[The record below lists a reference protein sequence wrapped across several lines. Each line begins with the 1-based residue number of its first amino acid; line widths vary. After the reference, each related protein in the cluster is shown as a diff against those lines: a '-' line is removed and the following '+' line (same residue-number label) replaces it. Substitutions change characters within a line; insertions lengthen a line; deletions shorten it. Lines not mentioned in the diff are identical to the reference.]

1 MQLCVLQSGTGAL
14 DISTHSP
21 SADLLPGG
29 SPPLAS
35 LDLVIKYIT
44 EMRAEMREIK
54 ETMRKLVESHLRMEQ
69 QLLES
74 VNNIEAQPPCIMQ
87 SSSISLAQSPRHLE
101 LGSNESVYQTC
112 PHSRTSS
119 KGDHDLIATRVR
131 HNSLPPTTLHL
142 LTDSKQQ
149 LVDRQTSPTSKDH
162 KLDYVLEESTDI
174 STQVRQCSID
184 LFNSENWT
192 TKGWYMCIYTSDLYI
207 YHHMRT
213 MNQCVNY

>member
-1 MQLCVLQSGTGAL
+1 MRLCVLQSGTGDL

-21 SADLLPGG
+21 SADLLPGR

-54 ETMRKLVESHLRMEQ
+54 ETMRKLVESQSRMEQ
-69 QLLES
+69 QL
-74 VNNIEAQPPCIMQ
+74 
-87 SSSISLAQSPRHLE
+87 LE

-131 HNSLPPTTLHL
+131 HHSLPSTTLNL
-142 LTDSKQQ
+142 LTDSKQTADRF
-149 LVDRQTSPTSKDH
+149 VDQQTAPTSKDH

-184 LFNSENWT
+184 LFSSENWT
-192 TKGWYMCIYTSDLYI
+192 TKGRYMCIYTSDLYI